1 MKDKKIIMTRE
12 VLDPIEPKELDKEF
26 VVALDDL
33 DVKITEQL
41 GIPVINCSGNK
52 NTIKETK

>member
-33 DVKITEQL
+33 DVQIVNTL
-41 GIPVINCSGNK
+41 GTPVINCSSPISK
-52 NTIKETK
+52 KKIR